1 MFYVR
6 ESVISDNR
14 RLYYEISANKVSF
27 RILFFVMSNVM
38 LIFVLNF
45 LAFHELTNFE
55 NGLLQCGAKSKAAK
69 LFSKVRFLKKV
80 TCLLY
85 SDITTYHLFCKIVSD
100 IDS

>member
-14 RLYYEISANKVSF
+14 RSYYEISANKVSF
-27 RILFFVMSNVM
+27 RILFFVMSNVI

-55 NGLLQCGAKSKAAK
+55 NGSQCGAESKAAK
-69 LFSKVRFLKKV
+69 LFFKVGFLKKV
-80 TCLLY
+80 TCLL
-85 SDITTYHLFCKIVSD
+85 L
-100 IDS
+100 

>member
-14 RLYYEISANKVSF
+14 RSYYEISANKVSF

-45 LAFHELTNFE
+45 FAFHELTNLE
-55 NGLLQCGAKSKAAK
+55 NGSLQNLQNC
-69 LFSKVRFLKKV
+69 FLK
-80 TCLLY
+80 
-85 SDITTYHLFCKIVSD
+85 SGF
-100 IDS
+100 

>member
-14 RLYYEISANKVSF
+14 RSYYEISANKVSF

-69 LFSKVRFLKKV
+69 LFSKVRFLKKSYLFA
-80 TCLLY
+80 TLILL
-85 SDITTYHLFCKIVSD
+85 YHLFCKIVSD